1 MIQRPLAGVA
11 RAARSQAFIA
21 LLLFPAECG
30 GTDMQSQDF
39 KGLKQ
44 EDPEPGASLHY
55 ISKIQPSLGF
65 IQNLVSKVY
74 INKPAFLSIWF
85 CPGLKLS

>member
-1 MIQRPLAGVA
+1 MSQRPLAGVA
-11 RAARSQAFIA
+11 SAAGSLAFIA

-30 GTDMQSQDF
+30 STDLQSQDL
-39 KGLKQ
+39 KGVKQ

-74 INKPAFLSIWF
+74 INKPPFLAIWL
-85 CPGLKLS
+85 CSGLKLS

>member
-11 RAARSQAFIA
+11 RAAGSQAFIA

-30 GTDMQSQDF
+30 STGLQSQGF

-44 EDPEPGASLHY
+44 EDPERGASLHY

-65 IQNLVSKVY
+65 IQNLVSKGY
-74 INKPAFLSIWF
+74 INKPVFLSF
-85 CPGLKLS
+85 LLCSGLKLS

>member
-11 RAARSQAFIA
+11 RAAGSLAFIA

-30 GTDMQSQDF
+30 GTDLQSQDLR
-39 KGLKQ
+39 GLKQ
-44 EDPEPGASLHY
+44 EDPEPGASLRC

-74 INKPAFLSIWF
+74 ENKSALLSF
-85 CPGLKLS
+85 GFVLG